1 MSFAAINRIITASIA
16 LLSLSAIN
24 VAHAYPNLCPT
35 ASSLTSCT
43 SCHTGTPSA
52 STYNGACDAS
62 SSTTTSSST
71 SGSGTTTSSGST
83 TAGSGSTTSSD
94 TTASSGSTTSS
105 DTTASSGSTTS
116 NDTTAS
122 SGSSSTGETSASRE
136 STYSGSHRDTTRT
149 KDDKR
154 WSTRRDSAHNY
165 AHKTEARSSGT
176 HRSREMDD

>member
-94 TTASSGSTTSS
+94 TTASSGSTTSN
-105 DTTASSGSTTS
+105 DTTASSGST
-116 NDTTAS
+116 
-122 SGSSSTGETSASRE
+122 STGETSASRE

>member
-94 TTASSGSTTSS
+94 TTASSGSTTS
-105 DTTASSGSTTS
+105 

-122 SGSSSTGETSASRE
+122 SGSSSTIETSASRE

-149 KDDKR
+149 TDDKR

-165 AHKTEARSSGT
+165 AHKTEARSSRT